1 MTTSLSAGM
10 QAQPPLGVLAPFERL
25 AVRLVRRMN
34 RGRWQR
40 LWFWCGREIVAR
52 LIALITGPLVAVE
65 GLEHVAATSRDRPLL
80 IVANHRSFFDLYVV
94 MSVLFRRLPG
104 WRAILFPVRGRYFYQ
119 RSGGVLLNALA
130 ACWSMYPPFFLEPG
144 KAPFNQWAMT
154 ELASLC
160 RDGAGRLIGY
170 HPEGT
175 RNKSPDPYTY
185 LPPHT
190 GVGRLILEAHP
201 QVVPVF
207 VAGLGNSVLEILRRR
222 ARGGERIRLRFG
234 PALDASAWA
243 GLPLTTAASRTVAE
257 QVMAEV
263 RRLGDA
269 DRRAMAAVQ
278 SPSDASHEALLR

>member
-1 MTTSLSAGM
+1 M
-10 QAQPPLGVLAPFERL
+10 

-40 LWFWCGREIVAR
+40 LWFWCSREIGAR
-52 LIALITGPLVAVE
+52 LIALLTGPLVSVE

-80 IVANHRSFFDLYVV
+80 VVANHRSYFDLYVV
-94 MSVLFRRLPG
+94 MCVLFRRLPG

-119 RSGGVLLNALA
+119 RPGGVLLNAVVA
-130 ACWSMYPPFFLEPG
+130 WWSMYPPFFREPA

-175 RNKSPDPYTY
+175 RNRNPDPYTF
-185 LPPHT
+185 LPPHA
-190 GVGRLILEAHP
+190 GVGRLILEARP

-222 ARGGERIRLRFG
+222 LRGGERIRLRFG
-234 PALDASAWA
+234 PALDGAGWA
-243 GLPLTTAASRTVAE
+243 ALPLTSAASRTVAE
-257 QVMAEV
+257 QVMAAV
-263 RRLGDA
+263 RLLGEQDRL
-269 DRRAMAAVQ
+269 AMAATAAPAGATQ
-278 SPSDASHEALLR
+278 QALSG